1 MYTRAELVAMH
12 IVCQKYGLPLYVDGA
27 RLGYA
32 LATPENDMT
41 LANLAELAD
50 LFYIGGTKCGAMFGE
65 ALVIANPAY
74 QKDFRYM
81 IKQRGA
87 SLAKGAAVGHP
98 IRHAVRGKPLCGHLP
113 PGGGTGGGASGGVP
127 RGGYPAL
134 WAVADESGVSRS

>member
-1 MYTRAELVAMH
+1 MRDDFTTKERTGAGTGEVL
-12 IVCQKYGLPLYVDGA
+12 A

-32 LATPENDMT
+32 LATPENDVT

-87 SLAKGAAVGHP
+87 LLA
-98 IRHAVRGKPLCGHLP
+98 
-113 PGGGTGGGASGGVP
+113 
-127 RGGYPAL
+127 
-134 WAVADESGVSRS
+134 